1 MRKQLFIHK
10 MEQWRTV
17 MFIDLLFCIVLMP
30 LIIMLIPLER
40 WIVKYPYFATVLF
53 IFLYALYY
61 TIRRYHV
68 PIMLLHRKY
77 KKFIAFMAV
86 FLLCIFIM
94 SHVPI
99 PESVTSRLPMK
110 LRETYR
116 LQTVW
121 MLSLIVIG
129 FGFSVELMF
138 ELIRQV
144 INRKDA
150 EAERNKAE
158 LALYKAQINPHFLFN
173 TLNSIYG
180 LVISK
185 SDRAERAVGMFAD
198 MLQYMY
204 RHTKDETIPLGEEAS
219 YISHYIDLQQLRTT
233 PNTTIVWET
242 DIEDENL
249 AVAPM
254 LLITFVE
261 NAFKYG
267 VSPCKKSVIEIRLSY
282 RKDDG
287 ILRFRTRNT
296 VVGPSSAEDASLVG
310 IDNCRLRLNLLYPER
325 HVLEAMERDGIF
337 CVDLDIMF
345 KS

>member
-1 MRKQLFIHK
+1 MNKKQLIHK

-17 MFIDLLFCIVLMP
+17 MVIDLLFCVVLMP

-40 WIVKYPYFATVLF
+40 WIVKYPYFATILF

-68 PIMLLHRKY
+68 PIMLLNRKY
-77 KKFIAFMAV
+77 KKFMAFMGV
-86 FLLCIFIM
+86 ILLCIFIM

-144 INRKDA
+144 INLKDA
-150 EAERNKAE
+150 ESERNKAE

-204 RHTKDETIPLGEEAS
+204 RHTQDETIPLGEEAK
-219 YISHYIDLQQLRTT
+219 YISQYIDLQRLRTT
-233 PNTTIVWET
+233 ANTEIVWTTE
-242 DIEDENL
+242 IEDENL
-249 AVAPM
+249 PVAPM

-267 VSPCKKSVIEIRLSY
+267 VSPCKNSRIEISLTY
-282 RKDDG
+282 RREEG

-296 VVGPSSAEDASLVG
+296 IAHLTPEKDTSLVG
-310 IDNCRLRLNLLYPER
+310 IDNCRLRLNLLYPDR
-325 HVLEAMERDGIF
+325 HSLEAGERDGTF
-337 CVDLDIMF
+337 HVDLDIMF
-345 KS
+345 K